1 MMESNTMIKSILA
14 LAGLLMMFGF
24 TASAA
29 DQDRG
34 AVLYKMYCTQCHGV
48 TGNGKGINAPSMSV
62 QPRDHTDTK
71 EMSTRTDADLT
82 KVIQHGGPSINKS
95 VLMPV
100 WGGNFTDADVKDLV
114 AHLHTLF
121 DAK

>member
-1 MMESNTMIKSILA
+1 MMQLNVMIKPA
-14 LAGLLMMFGF
+14 LAVVGALMVLSF
-24 TASAA
+24 TAGAA
-29 DQDRG
+29 EQDRG

-48 TGNGKGINAPSMSV
+48 TGNGKGINAPDMSV

-100 WGGNFTDADVKDLV
+100 WGGNFSDSDIKALV
-114 AHLHTLF
+114 VHLHTLF
-121 DAK
+121 DAE